1 MSGLTSDSKRIK
13 FVDACDWGC
22 GEYVLHNEEFHTLVS
37 LSEVNNG
44 TKTLEDEMDRTYA
57 G

>member
-1 MSGLTSDSKRIK
+1 MTSDSKRIK